1 MSTTVEAGHERI
13 ARAFAQARGSAALMP
28 YMMGGFPSLEESLR
42 IGEAYV
48 AAGADI
54 IELGFP
60 YSDPLADGPVI
71 QEAGTRALEAGTN
84 VAGVLEV
91 AARLSASVPV
101 VAMCYANMV
110 FAPGAEAF
118 VERLRRSG
126 ASGLIVPDLPYGA
139 SPEVARACERH
150 GVALV
155 PLVAPTTPPA
165 RLREIASCARGF
177 LYTVSVVGTTGERE
191 RLQDSA
197 ERLIAEAKSVA
208 GAPVALGFGIAT
220 PEHAAR
226 AAAAGADGVIV
237 GTRLVRAAMEDS
249 DPAAAVGE
257 VVSEL
262 AAGLGQ
268 AR

>member
-1 MSTTVEAGHERI
+1 MSTTVQAGHERI
-13 ARAFAQARGSAALMP
+13 ATAFAQAPGAAALMP
-28 YMMGGFPSLEESLR
+28 YMMGGFPSPQQSLR
-42 IGEAYV
+42 IGEACV

-71 QEAGTRALEAGTN
+71 QAADTRALEAGTS
-84 VAGVLEV
+84 VGAVLEI
-91 AARLSASVPV
+91 AQRLSQSVPV

-110 FAPGAEAF
+110 FAPGADAF
-118 VERLRRSG
+118 VERLQRSG
-126 ASGLIVPDLPYGA
+126 ASGLIVPDLPHGA
-139 SPEVARACERH
+139 SPEVEEACERA
-150 GVALV
+150 GLALV

-165 RLREIASCARGF
+165 RLKEIVSSARGF
-177 LYTVSVVGTTGERE
+177 VYAVSVVGTTGERAQLE
-191 RLQDSA
+191 DDA
-197 ERLIAEAKSVA
+197 ARLIADAKASA
-208 GAPVALGFGIAT
+208 SAPVALGFGIST

-237 GTRLVRAAMEDS
+237 GTRLVRAAAEDP

-257 VVSEL
+257 IVAEL
-262 AAGLGQ
+262 ATGLGR

>member
-1 MSTTVEAGHERI
+1 MSTTVQAGHERI
-13 ARAFAQARGSAALMP
+13 ARAFAQAPGSAALMP
-28 YMMGGFPSLEESLR
+28 YMMGGFPTPQESLR

-71 QEAGTRALEAGTN
+71 QAAGTRALEAGTN
-84 VAGVLEV
+84 VAAVLEI
-91 AARLSASVPV
+91 AEALSDRVPV

-110 FAPGAEAF
+110 FAPGASAF
-118 VERLRRSG
+118 VERLQRSG
-126 ASGLIVPDLPYGA
+126 AAGLIVPDLPYGA
-139 SPEVARACERH
+139 SPEVAQACEQA
-150 GVALV
+150 GIALV

-165 RLREIASCARGF
+165 RLKQIVSCARGF
-177 LYTVSVVGTTGERE
+177 VYAVSVVGTTGERD
-191 RLQDSA
+191 RVQDSA
-197 ERLIAEAKSVA
+197 TRLIADAKAVSS
-208 GAPVALGFGIAT
+208 APVALGFGIAT
-220 PEHAAR
+220 PDHAAR

-237 GTRLVRAAMEDS
+237 GTRLVRAAAEDP

-257 VVSEL
+257 IVAEL
-262 AAGLGQ
+262 ATGLRR